1 MERWPRTPIWISDL
15 RAQLSNPGDHA
26 AEEQRLRDKIVTDKT
41 AAETDRIAQEKVMK
55 EKLAAQRLAREKA
68 TAWAEADRMAHEK
81 AATWR
86 TAADK
91 VAAAETGG
99 GVREKAAN
107 YGANNPIDHCT
118 CRQG

>member
-26 AEEQRLRDKIVTDKT
+26 GEEQRLRDKIVTDKT
-41 AAETDRIAQEKVMK
+41 AAETDHRARESDEGKIGGACLAGEKVGCTG
-55 EKLAAQRLAREKA
+55 R
-68 TAWAEADRMAHEK
+68 ADRMAHEK

-91 VAAAETGG
+91 VAAAETERV
-99 GVREKAAN
+99 VREK
-107 YGANNPIDHCT
+107 
-118 CRQG
+118 

>member
-1 MERWPRTPIWISDL
+1 
-15 RAQLSNPGDHA
+15 
-26 AEEQRLRDKIVTDKT
+26 
-41 AAETDRIAQEKVMK
+41 MK

-107 YGANNPIDHCT
+107 
-118 CRQG
+118 